1 VTLVFSDEPLTLK
14 KWELVDPQGIRTQVS
29 LVNPV
34 YGEEVDPDLFK
45 YGDLEVFNK
54 KNNRDR

>member
-1 VTLVFSDEPLTLK
+1 VFSDEPLTLK

-45 YGDLEVFNK
+45 YGDLEVFNR
-54 KNNRDR
+54 NENRDR